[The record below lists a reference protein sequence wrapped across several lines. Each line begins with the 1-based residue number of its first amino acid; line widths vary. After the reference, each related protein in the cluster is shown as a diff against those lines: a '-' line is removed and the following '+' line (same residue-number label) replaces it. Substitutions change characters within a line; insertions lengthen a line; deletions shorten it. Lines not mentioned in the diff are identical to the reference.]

1 MFVKV
6 KVIANSKQEKV
17 EKNDNELKVHLK
29 EKPIHGKAN
38 KKLLKILAEYFNVQ
52 KNNIVI
58 RKGESSSIKIIEIK
72 NK

>member
-6 KVIANSKQEKV
+6 KVIANSKQEKID
-17 EKNDNELKVHLK
+17 KNGAEYRIHLK

-38 KKLLKILAEYFNVQ
+38 RKLIEILAEYFDVQ
-52 KNNIVI
+52 KNRIAI

-72 NK
+72 TG